1 MARPREPQWRR
12 GRRTPKANI
21 EFTETDCF
29 FVVDGVRVARR
40 GKPGTRAA
48 KTWLTLVPGWHIR
61 QSDDYDDY
69 GEITIEFRPEEAHPT
84 TRRGR

>member
-61 QSDDYDDY
+61 QSDDYGDY

-84 TRRGR
+84 RRGR

>member
-1 MARPREPQWRR
+1 MPRPREPQWRR
-12 GRRTPKANI
+12 GRRPPKAEI

-29 FVVDGVRVARR
+29 FVVAGVRVARR
-40 GKPGTRAA
+40 GKRG
-48 KTWLTLVPGWHIR
+48 KTWVTLVPGWHIR

-69 GEITIEFRPEEAHPT
+69 GEITIEFRPEEVHP

>member
-12 GRRTPKANI
+12 GRPPPKAEI
-21 EFTETDCF
+21 EFTETGCF

-84 TRRGR
+84 RRGR